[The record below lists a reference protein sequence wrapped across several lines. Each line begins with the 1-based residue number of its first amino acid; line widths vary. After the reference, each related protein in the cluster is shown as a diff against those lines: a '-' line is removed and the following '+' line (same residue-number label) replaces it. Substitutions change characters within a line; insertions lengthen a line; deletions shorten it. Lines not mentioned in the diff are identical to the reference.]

1 MLRLSREADY
11 SLLAMVYIAAQPA
24 GQLAYRRDIASHYNI
39 PREFL
44 AKVLQKLSRHG
55 LVKSFRG
62 MQGGYQLAREA
73 DRITLADV
81 IEAVDG
87 PLALVDC
94 QGPPYDCGQE
104 SACTVKSVMT
114 EVQQGIR
121 QVLCGVTLQDMRTR
135 LAENGGGAGRLLS
148 VKGSAR

>member
-11 SLLAMVYIAAQPA
+11 SLLAMVYIASQPE
-24 GQLAYRRDIASHYNI
+24 GQLAYRRDIAAHYNI

-73 DRITLADV
+73 DGITLADV

-94 QGPPYDCGQE
+94 QCEPYACGQE
-104 SACTVKSVMT
+104 PACTVKTVMS
-114 EVQQGIR
+114 EVQHE
-121 QVLCGVTLQDMRTR
+121 VLRVLSGVTLHEMRRRVTR
-135 LAENGGGAGRLLS
+135 DGGPGRLLS

>member
-11 SLLAMVYIAAQPA
+11 SLLAMVYIASQPD
-24 GQLAYRRDIASHYNI
+24 GRLAYRRDIAAHYNI

-73 DRITLADV
+73 GRITLAEV

-87 PLALVDC
+87 PLTLVDC
-94 QGPPYDCGQE
+94 QCPPYDCGQE

-114 EVQQGIR
+114 EVQQGILR
-121 QVLCGVTLQDMRTR
+121 VLGGVTLRDMCAR
-135 LAENGGGAGRLLS
+135 AMENGGGERLLT